1 MATLC
6 EVKDD
11 ETQCHVNP
19 RYIWQQMVGPVL
31 VFLLI
36 AFALNYAYSQP
47 DTSRLLPW
55 PFTSNILT
63 FTLVLAIIILVPSFA
78 WIWLRYHSFV
88 YILKKDELVI
98 RKGVI
103 RKRSNAIPYD
113 KIRNVQRL
121 QSILD
126 RAFGLCTVRIETAG
140 THTEFLDSTIPGMLN
155 SKEFPELIL
164 KRMHVNQESET
175 DISETMRQILAQLK
189 ELNERSQRAENMG
202 NKNSKQTVI

>member
-1 MATLC
+1 
-6 EVKDD
+6 
-11 ETQCHVNP
+11 
-19 RYIWQQMVGPVL
+19 MVLLLVL
-31 VFLLI
+31 FVLN
-36 AFALNYAYSQP
+36 FAYAYSGVQVIM
-47 DTSRLLPW
+47 PW
-55 PFTSNILT
+55 PFGLDM
-63 FTLVLAIIILVPSFA
+63 LLLDMLLAIVILVPSYA
-78 WIWLRYHSFV
+78 WFWLEHRNFV
-88 YILKKDELVI
+88 YIIKKDELVI
-98 RKGVI
+98 RKGI
-103 RKRSNAIPYD
+103 LRRRNNAIPYN

-202 NKNSKQTVI
+202 TKNSKQTVI

>member
-1 MATLC
+1 
-6 EVKDD
+6 
-11 ETQCHVNP
+11 
-19 RYIWQQMVGPVL
+19 MVGPVL
-31 VFLLI
+31 VFLLL
-36 AFALNYAYSQP
+36 AFALNYLYAQP
-47 DTSRLLPW
+47 DTPRMLPW
-55 PFTSNILT
+55 PFASNILT
-63 FTLVLAIIILVPSFA
+63 LTIALAIIILIPSII
-78 WIWLRYHSFV
+78 WIWLRHQSFV

-164 KRMHVNQESET
+164 KRMHVNAESET
-175 DISETMRQILAQLK
+175 DIGETMRQILGQLK
-189 ELNERSQRAENMG
+189 ELNERSQREENRG
-202 NKNSKQTVI
+202 R